1 MKSYRHTYQLL
12 LSGLL
17 LCTLAL
23 LASCKDK
30 ATGEVVSTDKKKEID
45 RSAPYVEGNKRI
57 MQWENEEMQLF
68 IKRYGWN
75 MQRTGTGLYIQILN
89 SGQGEQFKE
98 GDEVTLEYKTFLLD
112 GTLLYDSDSDS
123 PKTFTVCRAE
133 EIDGLHEAVQMLR
146 PGAKARLVIPS
157 YLAYGVAGDG
167 DKVNGRLSIAMT
179 IEITNK

>member
-112 GTLLYDSDSDS
+112 GTLLYDSYSDGPKPS
-123 PKTFTVCRAE
+123 PYAE
-133 EIDGLHEAVQMLR
+133 QKRLTGCTKPYR
-146 PGAKARLVIPS
+146 CCARVPKL
-157 YLAYGVAGDG
+157 DW
-167 DKVNGRLSIAMT
+167 
-179 IEITNK
+179 

>member
-98 GDEVTLEYKTFLLD
+98 GDEVTLE
-112 GTLLYDSDSDS
+112 
-123 PKTFTVCRAE
+123 
-133 EIDGLHEAVQMLR
+133 
-146 PGAKARLVIPS
+146 
-157 YLAYGVAGDG
+157 
-167 DKVNGRLSIAMT
+167 
-179 IEITNK
+179 